1 MSSRELFFEELKGI
15 QDVIITVTPSQKY
28 RLTQKKIINTE
39 ELLNEAIIWLIEE
52 LMVLIDGYKNDIK
65 YEIKNTINNI
75 IINLDIGN
83 MHDQWD
89 DFLCYNKYMNDNK
102 EINYLFNKLL
112 SIKDE
117 IVEFGLKNENLYQS
131 YVRGNTMLLGAIS
144 FRTIYRIM
152 ELFDGE
158 LDNKTKYE
166 IKDTK
171 NNIII
176 NNHNEKKLCDECW
189 KYLI

>member
-28 RLTQKKIINTE
+28 RLTQKKIMNTE
-39 ELLNEAIIWLIEE
+39 ELLNEAIFWLIEE

-65 YEIKNTINNI
+65 YEIKDTINNI
-75 IINLDIGN
+75 VLNFDIGN
-83 MHDQWD
+83 LHDQWD
-89 DFLCYNKYMNDNK
+89 DFLCYNKYMNNMK
-102 EINYLFNKLL
+102 EINYFFDKLL
-112 SIKDE
+112 TIKDE
-117 IVEFGLKNENLYQS
+117 MVKFGLKNENLYHS
-131 YVRGNTMLLGAIS
+131 YVSGNTMLLVAIS

-158 LDNKTKYE
+158 LDDKIKYE
-166 IKDTK
+166 IKDTR

-176 NNHNEKKLCDECW
+176 NNCKEKKLHNDCW